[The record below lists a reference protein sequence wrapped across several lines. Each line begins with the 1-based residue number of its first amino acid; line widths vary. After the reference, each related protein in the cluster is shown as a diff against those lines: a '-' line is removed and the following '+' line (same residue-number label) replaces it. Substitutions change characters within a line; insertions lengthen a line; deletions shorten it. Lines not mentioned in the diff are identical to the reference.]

1 MIKQHI
7 IRNMIIPFIAAIIG
21 YYMVAV
27 TVYHYVFYQPH
38 PELGTLLKYV
48 ISVVFDAADINR
60 FQFSL
65 PTEYAADIFAA
76 TGFNGPVAVSAY
88 HHFADGIA
96 YPYVYTLLP
105 YYMLL
110 AAIVS
115 IVYCAITFNNIP
127 TIDRK
132 KKDIYLRGSHKI
144 TAAEF
149 CAKARNNVHD
159 PVASVEVKGAGLLP
173 LSDTA
178 FREHTLILGATG
190 TGKSQLLI
198 SIIAGAMKLYSHPRV
213 IFVDRKGEFYS
224 LFGRPDKDILVN
236 PYDSRC
242 IGWSIFNEVNFEL
255 NSAGEIDHIPPDL
268 MAIADT
274 VLGVKSHK
282 GEDLQWYSAA
292 ASVFCS
298 AFCYCVLNKTT
309 TTRSLC
315 DFGRMP
321 LADVIQ
327 ALQSLPVG
335 LQAGVGVLGTDFSSK
350 TASSIMSVFNT
361 AIRQLDCF
369 ANVDGNWSIRDWM
382 QANNSSNL
390 YISTAGRNGDNYGS
404 IVTTL
409 IDLSAREVKGFPDD
423 GSHATR
429 IVYVF
434 DELAA
439 LPQMQELIF
448 LLTQARSKGVACI
461 LANQTVAKIRYV
473 YGDREAENIISNCK
487 TKFLFMTPEATDAK
501 YLSQTIGTAEVERE
515 IEQRNESTGSLLSK
529 GEDRKGKTWNKQ
541 IVQDSAFLPADLTSL
556 SKGQAIALLPNLLP
570 FVAMLQLCMAKS
582 MTKCNLEFEPR
593 QVQEIGAKFVNN
605 DNNNLDTSTTDAT
618 SDDDG
623 QSSATQEHTANEDEF
638 I

>member
-1 MIKQHI
+1 MLKQHI
-7 IRNMIIPFIAAIIG
+7 IRKMIIPFIAAIIG
-21 YYMVAV
+21 YYTVAV
-27 TVYHYVFYQPH
+27 TAYYYVFSQPH
-38 PELGTLLKYV
+38 PQFGTMLKYI
-48 ISVVFDAADINR
+48 ISLLFDCADINR
-60 FQFSL
+60 FQFNL
-65 PTEYAADIFAA
+65 PDEYAADIFAK

-88 HHFADGIA
+88 HHFTDGIA
-96 YPYVYTLLP
+96 YPYAYTLLP
-105 YYMLL
+105 YYILL
-110 AAIVS
+110 AAIVV
-115 IVYCAITFNNIP
+115 IYYCAKTFSDIP
-127 TIDRK
+127 QIKRK
-132 KKDIYLRGSHKI
+132 KKDVYLRGSHKI
-144 TAAEF
+144 SSAEF

-159 PVASVEVKGAGLLP
+159 PIASVEVKEGGLLP
-173 LSDTA
+173 LSDTDS
-178 FREHTLILGATG
+178 REHTLILGATG

-198 SIIAGAMKLYSHPRV
+198 SIIAGAMKLYSHPRF
-213 IFVDRKGEFYS
+213 IFIDRKGEFYS
-224 LFGRPDKDILVN
+224 LFGRPDKDVLIN

-242 IGWSIFNEVNFEL
+242 AGWSIFNEVNFEV
-255 NSAGEIDHIPPDL
+255 SQGGDIDHIPPDL
-268 MAIADT
+268 MAMADT
-274 VLGVKSHK
+274 VLGVKSHR

-298 AFCYCVLNKTT
+298 AFCYCVINRTP
-309 TTRSLC
+309 TTRALC

-321 LADVIQ
+321 LTDVIK
-327 ALQSLPVG
+327 ALQSLPPSLRVG
-335 LQAGVGVLGTDFSSK
+335 IGVLGTDSTSK
-350 TASSIMSVFNT
+350 TASSIMSVYNA

-369 ANVDGNWSIRDWM
+369 SEVDGNWSIRDWM
-382 QANNSSNL
+382 QTDDSSNL

-409 IDLSAREVKGFPDD
+409 IDLSAREIKGFKDD
-423 GSHATR
+423 GSHTTK

-439 LPQMQELIF
+439 LPRMQELIF

-461 LANQTVAKIRYV
+461 LANQTMAKIRQV
-473 YGDREAENIISNCK
+473 YGDREAENIVSNTK
-487 TKFLFMTPEATDAK
+487 TKFIFQCPEATDAK